1 MELQVRASKDEI
13 KFLQVKIMS
22 LEKQDHL
29 SLLISFYDGFVKQ
42 LVQSDS
48 GEPQNPI
55 DLTFL
60 NDESL
65 ILKVSQ
71 QANQL
76 RQVHAF
82 HLELEQQFF

>member
-1 MELQVRASKDEI
+1 VQKDSE
-13 KFLQVKIMS
+13 QP
-22 LEKQDHL
+22 ET
-29 SLLISFYDGFVKQ
+29 
-42 LVQSDS
+42 
-48 GEPQNPI
+48 PI

-82 HLELEQQFF
+82 HFELEQ